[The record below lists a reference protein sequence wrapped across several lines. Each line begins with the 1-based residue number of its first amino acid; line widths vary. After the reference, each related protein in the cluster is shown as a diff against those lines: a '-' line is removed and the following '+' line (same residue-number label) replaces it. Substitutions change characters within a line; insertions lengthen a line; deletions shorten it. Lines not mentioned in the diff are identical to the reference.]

1 MIFRPSNGGSGHI
14 PPRRPLRWVLS
25 PRSRRAPLRRAL
37 LVLPL
42 LLLAVPAAAQTAGP
56 AESAATLGEVLPGG
70 ELEGYLRLLQVAGK
84 TRAYPWSVRGFSP
97 GEVERLAPRD
107 SAHPWAGRYTFADGA
122 PAGEPRVHVHP
133 VRTRAVFNSAF
144 PYGGND
150 GAVWAGKGLTTA
162 VEAGVTARWRWLSL
176 TLAPVAFRAENA
188 EFELEEGETPG
199 PDPFVDARHPNQI
212 DLPQRFGD
220 GAYARIDPG
229 QSTLRADVGPAAVG
243 ISTANQVWG
252 PAFDYPIMQGNNA
265 PGFVHAFLGT
275 SRPVDLWI
283 GKLHGR
289 AFWGRLEESPYSP
302 TVADSAVRFGTG
314 LVVAFSPRGVP
325 GLEFGFSRFF
335 HMPWP
340 EGGPGG
346 TEIFKP
352 LETFFKVNLYSVIQ
366 GNDTIESSESVV
378 ANQLAAAFGRWVFPE
393 SGLELYGELASEDHR
408 HNLRDW
414 LLEPDHATTYSL
426 GFRKVWVRD
435 ERHFWSLRGE
445 LLNGQASHLA
455 RTRRQDPFYIHAHTR
470 QGHTSRGQLLG
481 SPEAYGGAAS
491 TVAADFYH
499 PGGRVTGFWKRAVRQ
514 EQGRFLATGV
524 VETPDVMQSLGAEA
538 LLFRGRWELVGGLE
552 GVYDFN
558 RNYVSDVANLSATLG
573 VRARL

>member
-1 MIFRPSNGGSGHI
+1 MIFRPSNGGSGHMS
-14 PPRRPLRWVLS
+14 PRLPLRW
-25 PRSRRAPLRRAL
+25 APAARLRRAAL
-37 LVLPL
+37 ALPL
-42 LLLAVPAAAQTAGP
+42 LLLALPAAAQTAGS
-56 AESAATLGEVLPGG
+56 AEVGGPVRTLGEVLPGG
-70 ELEGYLRLLQVAGK
+70 ELEGYLRMLQVAGK
-84 TRAYPWSVRGFSP
+84 SRAYPWSVRGFSP
-97 GEVERLAPRD
+97 GDVERLAPRD
-107 SAHPWAGRYTFADGA
+107 SLHPWAGRYTFER
-122 PAGEPRVHVHP
+122 GEPGEPQLHVHP

-162 VEAGVTARWRWLSL
+162 VEAGVTARWRGLSL
-176 TLAPVAFRAENA
+176 TLAPVAFHAQNA
-188 EFELEEGETPG
+188 EFALEGEGTAG
-199 PDPFVDARHPNQI
+199 LAPFVDARYPNQI
-212 DLPQRFGD
+212 DLPQRFGE
-220 GAYARIDPG
+220 GAYSRIDPG

-252 PAFDYPIMQGNNA
+252 PAFDYPIMQGTNA

-275 SRPVDLWI
+275 SRPLDLWI
-283 GKLHGR
+283 GKVHGR
-289 AFWGRLEESPYSP
+289 AFWGRLEESPFAP
-302 TVADSAVRFGTG
+302 TAADSAVRFGTG

-346 TEIFKP
+346 EEIFKP
-352 LETFFKVNLYSVIQ
+352 LETFFKVNLYNVIVD
-366 GNDTIESSESVV
+366 GDTIESAESVV
-378 ANQLAAAFGRWVFPE
+378 ANQLAALFGRWTFPE

-426 GFRKVWVRD
+426 GFRKVWMRD
-435 ERHFWSLRGE
+435 ERRFWSIRGE
-445 LLNGQASHLA
+445 ILNGQASHLA

-481 SPEAYGGAAS
+481 SPEAYGGGAS
-491 TVAADFYH
+491 NLALDFYH

-514 EQGRFLATGV
+514 EQGRFLSTGV

-558 RNYVSDVANLSATLG
+558 RNFDSDVANLSASFG